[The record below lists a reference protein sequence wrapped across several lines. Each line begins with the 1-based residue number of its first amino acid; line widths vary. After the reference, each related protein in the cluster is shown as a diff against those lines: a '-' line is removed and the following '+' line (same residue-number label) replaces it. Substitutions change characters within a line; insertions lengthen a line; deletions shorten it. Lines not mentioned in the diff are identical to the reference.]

1 MRLII
6 SFLYIYIYVSLD
18 EASELGTKAM
28 HFDKGRYD
36 LNLP

>member
-18 EASELGTKAM
+18 EASELGTKATLI
-28 HFDKGRYD
+28 KGD
-36 LNLP
+36 TT